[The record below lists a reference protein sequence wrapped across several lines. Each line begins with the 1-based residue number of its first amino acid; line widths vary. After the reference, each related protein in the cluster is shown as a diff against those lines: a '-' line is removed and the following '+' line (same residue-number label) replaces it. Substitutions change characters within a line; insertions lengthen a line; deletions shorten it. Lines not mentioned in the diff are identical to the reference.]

1 MRVTIRDMFRERGM
15 GLEIVELTLE
25 VERTFGIEIP
35 DRELERLRTVGGWYA
50 WLRAVLPNDLGG
62 TAATAP
68 GAPAVI
74 SDAELWQRLRSI
86 VAEASGVS
94 PERVVPSAR
103 LIEDLGMG

>member
-1 MRVTIRDMFRERGM
+1 MRVTIRDTFRERAM

-35 DRELERLRTVGGWYA
+35 ERELEHLRTVGDWSA
-50 WLRAVLPNDLGG
+50 CLRAVLPGDLDG
-62 TAATAP
+62 TAATTP
-68 GAPAVI
+68 GAPVAI

-94 PERVVPSAR
+94 PECVVPSAR

>member
-1 MRVTIRDMFRERGM
+1 M

-25 VERTFGIEIP
+25 VERTFGIRIP
-35 DRELERLRTVGGWYA
+35 DLELERLRTVGGWYA
-50 WLRAVLPNDLGG
+50 YLRAVLPNDSGG
-62 TAATAP
+62 PAATRP
-68 GAPAVI
+68 GAPAAI

-86 VAEASGVS
+86 VAENSGAS

>member
-1 MRVTIRDMFRERGM
+1 M

-50 WLRAVLPNDLGG
+50 CLRAMLPSDSEG
-62 TAATAP
+62 TAATTRDPPTA
-68 GAPAVI
+68 I

-86 VAEASGVS
+86 VAATSGVS